1 MNLKSIAK
9 SVLNDKVIGA
19 LDYYRFPQYKES
31 WGGPF
36 NGQKIRQEIFLEL
49 FSKINFQKIIET
61 GTYHGTTTEFMY
73 RSTKLPIYSTE
84 ADPRAYGYSRLRFL
98 YVTDIKLYNSDSRK
112 LLREFSEEESMKN
125 KTTFF
130 YLDAHW
136 NEDLPL
142 REEIELVLENW
153 PKAVI
158 MVDDFKVP
166 FDSEYTYDDY
176 GNGKELS
183 LEYLEPLRSFGF
195 CPFFP
200 SKSAKEE
207 TGRKR
212 GCIVLANKEGL
223 IENLSKVKA
232 LRAYKGHE

>member
-1 MNLKSIAK
+1 MDIKTMVKVI
-9 SVLNDKVIGA
+9 LNEKVIGA
-19 LDYYRFPQYKES
+19 LDYYRFPQFKES

-49 FSKINFQKIIET
+49 FSKIKFEKIIET

-84 ADPRAYGYSRLRFL
+84 ADPRAYGYSKIRFFSVGDIRLF
-98 YVTDIKLYNSDSRK
+98 NSDSRR
-112 LLREFSEEESMKN
+112 LLREFSVEENMKN

-142 REEIELVLENW
+142 REEIEVILENW
-153 PKAVI
+153 PEAVI

-166 FDSEYTYDDY
+166 FDDEYTYDNY
-176 GNGKELS
+176 GKGKELS
-183 LEYLEPLRSFGF
+183 LEYLEPLKYLGF

-200 SKSAKEE
+200 SKSAKDE

-212 GCIVLANKEGL
+212 GCIVLANGKEL
-223 IENLSKVKA
+223 IEK
-232 LRAYKGHE
+232 LREMKTLRTYNGM